1 MGEEKIKIS
10 IEEVTK
16 VDFDSLLSGLDEQL
30 SIEENIIPQEIQ
42 LQQIDSLIN
51 ITNSLESSYN
61 NTDGQTN
68 HTSVELTNAIENPV
82 IEMVSEAKEESI
94 FKIVEGNVSFE
105 NELLRINKERKHRKI
120 SKFLIN
126 QAKFLTHYII
136 VSVITFVILLATTN
150 YSAYSKIA
158 YNFINPNNL
167 KNSSREILNAID
179 NSRVKVFADEEDS
192 LLGKT
197 QQETIQKN
205 LEEDNLQLRDTYF
218 SPKKLVPLKSNVNL
232 DVEIMPYENRL
243 VIPKIGKNIPLVDVD
258 SRRGT
263 LDFLNLENLFMKE
276 LEKWVLRYPGTAKPW
291 ENGNVFIFW
300 HSSNYAWEKW
310 DYNDVF
316 ALLDNLEFWDEI
328 IIYYNQKKYTYIINE
343 KKVVKPGNVKILD
356 RDDNKKELSL
366 MTCWPIGTSINR
378 LITFAELKE
387 VK

>member
-1 MGEEKIKIS
+1 MDEQKIIVP
-10 IEEVTK
+10 IEAITK
-16 VDFDSLLSGLDEQL
+16 VDFDSLLTGLDEQL
-30 SIEENIIPQEIQ
+30 IISQEENIIPQDIQ

-51 ITNSLESSYN
+51 NAQNNSCEADLVQNEAVLEIKAE
-61 NTDGQTN
+61 T
-68 HTSVELTNAIENPV
+68 
-82 IEMVSEAKEESI
+82 KEESI
-94 FKIVEGNVSFE
+94 FKIAEDNNDFAE
-105 NELLRINKERKHRKI
+105 ELIQINKDRKYKKI
-120 SKFLIN
+120 NKFLVS
-126 QAKFLTHYII
+126 QAKFLTHYMI

-158 YNFINPNNL
+158 YNFINPDNL

-197 QQETIQKN
+197 QQDKIQKN

-218 SPKKLVPLKSNVNL
+218 SPKKLVPLKSKVNL

-243 VIPKIGKNIPLVDVD
+243 LIPKLGKNIPLVDVD

-276 LEKWVLRYPGTAKPW
+276 LEKWVLRYPGTAKPG

-310 DYNDVF
+310 EYNDVF

-328 IIYYNQKKYTYIINE
+328 IIYYNQKKYTYVINE

-356 RDDNKKELSL
+356 RDTSKKELSL